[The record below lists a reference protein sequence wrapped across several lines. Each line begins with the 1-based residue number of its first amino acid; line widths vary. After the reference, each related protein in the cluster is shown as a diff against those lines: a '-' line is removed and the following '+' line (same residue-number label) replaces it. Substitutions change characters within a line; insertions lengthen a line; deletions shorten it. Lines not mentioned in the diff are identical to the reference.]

1 MQPTNMTYR
10 PKLGDILVDA
20 GLISAQD
27 LTKALHYQ
35 NAKDVK
41 LGEAL
46 IVLKLLSKEDL
57 DAFLNSQ
64 RRKLLMGDLLIGAGK
79 ITFEQLQEVLKEQ
92 KRSGA
97 RFGEVLINLG
107 FMSDVDFGRFLAA
120 RVNVTFLDLSAI
132 PIQAETVKLMDE

>member
-97 RFGEVLINLG
+97 RFG
-107 FMSDVDFGRFLAA
+107 
-120 RVNVTFLDLSAI
+120 
-132 PIQAETVKLMDE
+132 